1 MPDQTATAAID
12 APGVNIANLFV
23 FLVSFALYILQ
34 NFTLIALGAIL
45 AILGALYV
53 FFHLLGFM

>member
-1 MPDQTATAAID
+1 MPDQTATVAID
-12 APGVNIANLFV
+12 APGVNLANLFV

-34 NFTLIALGAIL
+34 NFTLIALGIIL
-45 AILGALYV
+45 AVIGVLYI